1 MKIFL
6 IGFMGSGK
14 SKKGKKLASLLN
26 YVFVDMD
33 EWIEQ
38 QEGCS
43 ITEIFSKHGEEYFR
57 KIEYGA
63 LQKIIEMENVVIS
76 TGGGTPCYFDAMQ
89 LIKNNGVSV
98 YLQATPAH
106 LKNRLMLSKK
116 KRPLVENLNEEELQ
130 TYIENKLQEREKFY
144 SQAHHSISAV
154 DLKAEQLLSILQP
167 YIFSK

>member
-1 MKIFL
+1 
-6 IGFMGSGK
+6 MGSGK

-43 ITEIFSKHGEEYFR
+43 ITEIFSKRGEEYFR
-57 KIEYGA
+57 KIEYA
-63 LQKIIEMENVVIS
+63 TLQKIIEMDNIVIS

-89 LIKNNGVSV
+89 LIKNNGVSI
-98 YLQATPAH
+98 YLQATPTH

-116 KRPLVENLNEEELQ
+116 KRPLIENLNEEELL
-130 TYIENKLQEREKFY
+130 TYVEIKLQEREQFY
-144 SQAHHSISAV
+144 LQADHSISAF

-167 YIFSK
+167 YLFSK

>member
-1 MKIFL
+1 
-6 IGFMGSGK
+6 MGSGK

-43 ITEIFSKHGEEYFR
+43 ITEIFSKRSEEYFR
-57 KIEYGA
+57 KIEYA
-63 LQKIIEMENVVIS
+63 TLQKIIEMDNIVIS

-89 LIKNNGVSV
+89 LIKNNGVSI

-106 LKNRLMLSKK
+106 LKNRLILSKK
-116 KRPLVENLNEEELQ
+116 KRPLVENLNEVELQ
-130 TYIENKLQEREKFY
+130 TFIENKLQEREKFY
-144 SQAHHSISAV
+144 LQAHHSISAV